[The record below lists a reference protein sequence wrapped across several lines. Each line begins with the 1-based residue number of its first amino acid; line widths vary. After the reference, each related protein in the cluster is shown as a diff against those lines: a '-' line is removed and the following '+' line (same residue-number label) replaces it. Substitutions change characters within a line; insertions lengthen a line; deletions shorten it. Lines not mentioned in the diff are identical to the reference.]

1 VHRLGPECEK
11 VRGVS
16 RRRRRDPRGTQPP
29 DDVFAE
35 MLQAARELLAV
46 RTPLDAELMVSD
58 MLGGWWG
65 RRLRRG
71 DVEEFLGEGL
81 VDYAAKAGT
90 PAALTLLVAVAYLG
104 TARQAAKA
112 EGAAL
117 ALMESDVARPRWA
130 ERVGAVKP
138 QGCYVSRDAYGDQDT
153 VVCTFGYR
161 RSPVRPAAQSRPAPA
176 STDPASPAS
185 GRDAAGHRSG
195 TNGHDGADDPS
206 AHGHAAASD
215 AEAHA
220 AAGGAPASRRDRAGG
235 CAAHRHGVAGGPAAR
250 GPEAPEGP
258 GGVGG
263 DVEATRPP
271 EHPEDAHALVVIV
284 DYNMRGMARD
294 AWVSSQVDELL
305 EKASVEA
312 AGNPMLRFEELEPQQ
327 ARALLEFAMK
337 ATTESLG
344 RKSPKLVSDSYSAY
358 HAFARS
364 RIKALPPGRK
374 RPAPLFSEAPY
385 SRDRRAMLAAEFLA
399 SDAAEHLSDPSAASR
414 CADHI
419 IDYGCDQDFN
429 RPLRVSP
436 TKCETFLLDWLPR
449 KVLLGPAEQEAMP
462 HVLLS
467 WVRFAAPKTGLPEQG
482 IRATIDAVWE
492 AAGRFTEAYRDP
504 TTFGLDRSLVER
516 LLPDGDLS
524 ALARRAFAFPFL
536 EGRHGT
542 NDLSALNPA
551 MDADRRILLEIDH
564 AAERDRADYAEHLA
578 WHEEIAKRLW
588 DGDPEQLWEAAQRL
602 LDLGHDRH
610 DVLHVLME
618 IAERIGDHPDELA
631 AALDDIADIP
641 DEPPV

>member
-1 VHRLGPECEK
+1 
-11 VRGVS
+11 
-16 RRRRRDPRGTQPP
+16 
-29 DDVFAE
+29 VFAE
-35 MLQAARELLAV
+35 MLLAARELLAV

-58 MLGGWWG
+58 MLGAWWG
-65 RRLRRG
+65 RRLRQG

-153 VVCTFGYR
+153 VVCTFAYR
-161 RSPVRPAAQSRPAPA
+161 GGLTGQTRHAGTAPA
-176 STDPASPAS
+176 SADPASPVPARS
-185 GRDAAGHRSG
+185 GRNTAGVAAHRSS
-195 TNGHDGADDPS
+195 TNGHSTAC
-206 AHGHAAASD
+206 
-215 AEAHA
+215 
-220 AAGGAPASRRDRAGG
+220 APASSGQEPP
-235 CAAHRHGVAGGPAAR
+235 AGGPAA
-250 GPEAPEGP
+250 GPSGPDLAADPAAPAQGP
-258 GGVGG
+258 
-263 DVEATRPP
+263 A
-271 EHPEDAHALVVIV
+271 EDAHALVVIV

-294 AWVSSQVDELL
+294 AWVSSQVEELL
-305 EKASVEA
+305 EKADVEA

-344 RKSPKLVSDSYSAY
+344 RKPTKLVSDSYSAY

-467 WVRFAAPKTGLPEQG
+467 WVRFAAPKTSLPEQG
-482 IRATIDAVWE
+482 LRETLDAVWE

-524 ALARRAFAFPFL
+524 ALPRRAFAFPFL
-536 EGRHGT
+536 EGMHGT
-542 NDLSALNPA
+542 VDLSALRPA
-551 MDADRRILLEIDH
+551 EDADRRILLEIDH
-564 AAERDRADYAEHLA
+564 AAERDRPDYAEHLA

-588 DGDPEQLWEAAQRL
+588 DGDPEQMWEAAQRL

-641 DEPPV
+641 DEPPG

>member
-1 VHRLGPECEK
+1 MHRLGLECEK

-35 MLQAARELLAV
+35 MLLAARELLAV

-58 MLGGWWG
+58 MLGAWWG

-90 PAALTLLVAVAYLG
+90 PAALTLLIAVAYLG

-138 QGCYVSRDAYGDQDT
+138 RGCYVSRDAYGDQDT
-153 VVCTFGYR
+153 VVCTFAYR
-161 RSPVRPAAQSRPAPA
+161 GFPNQSAQGKIGMGRPASAGQ
-176 STDPASPAS
+176 
-185 GRDAAGHRSG
+185 GGAAGPGHRSG
-195 TNGHDGADDPS
+195 ANGHDR
-206 AHGHAAASD
+206 D
-215 AEAHA
+215 AEASDPAGGHE
-220 AAGGAPASRRDRAGG
+220 AAGRGTSTSEAAGRA
-235 CAAHRHGVAGGPAAR
+235 
-250 GPEAPEGP
+250 PEA
-258 GGVGG
+258 
-263 DVEATRPP
+263 
-271 EHPEDAHALVVIV
+271 HSEDSHALVVIV

-294 AWVSSQVDELL
+294 AWVSSQVDSLL
-305 EKASVEA
+305 EKAGLEA
-312 AGNPMLRFEELEPQQ
+312 AGNPMLRFEEIEPQQ

-337 ATTESLG
+337 ATTGSLG

-358 HAFARS
+358 HAFARA

-449 KVLLGPAEQEAMP
+449 KVLLDPAEQEAMP

-467 WVRFAAPKTGLPEQG
+467 WVRFAAPKTGLPDEG
-482 IRATIDAVWE
+482 LRATLDAVWE
-492 AAGRFTEAYRDP
+492 ATGRFTEAYRDP

-536 EGRHGT
+536 EGTHGDI
-542 NDLSALNPA
+542 DLSALHPA
-551 MDADRRILLEIDH
+551 EDADRRILVEIDH
-564 AAERDRADYAEHLA
+564 ADERGRPDYAEHLA

-588 DGDPEQLWEAAQRL
+588 DGDPEQMWEAAQRL

-641 DEPPV
+641 DEPPAQ

>member
-1 VHRLGPECEK
+1 
-11 VRGVS
+11 
-16 RRRRRDPRGTQPP
+16 
-29 DDVFAE
+29 
-35 MLQAARELLAV
+35 MLLAARELLAV

-58 MLGGWWG
+58 MLGAWWG

-90 PAALTLLVAVAYLG
+90 PAALTLLIAVAYLG

-138 QGCYVSRDAYGDQDT
+138 RGCYVSRDAYGDQDT
-153 VVCTFGYR
+153 VVCTFAYR
-161 RSPVRPAAQSRPAPA
+161 GFPDQSAQGRVGQQS
-176 STDPASPAS
+176 SS
-185 GRDAAGHRSG
+185 GKVGVAGPGHRSG
-195 TNGHDGADDPS
+195 ASGHDRGSEAAETAGGDGADLV
-206 AHGHAAASD
+206 AGHEAPGLGTAEGAV
-215 AEAHA
+215 AERAPEAH
-220 AAGGAPASRRDRAGG
+220 S
-235 CAAHRHGVAGGPAAR
+235 
-250 GPEAPEGP
+250 
-258 GGVGG
+258 
-263 DVEATRPP
+263 
-271 EHPEDAHALVVIV
+271 EDSHALVVIV

-294 AWVSSQVDELL
+294 AWVSSQVDSLL
-305 EKASVEA
+305 EKAGMEA
-312 AGNPMLRFEELEPQQ
+312 AGNPMLRFEEIEPQQ

-358 HAFARS
+358 HAFARA

-449 KVLLGPAEQEAMP
+449 KVLLDPAEQEAMP

-467 WVRFAAPKTGLPEQG
+467 WVRFAAPKTGLPEEG
-482 IRATIDAVWE
+482 VRATLDAVWE
-492 AAGRFTEAYRDP
+492 ATGRFTEAYRDP

-536 EGRHGT
+536 EGVHGDI
-542 NDLSALNPA
+542 DLSALHPA
-551 MDADRRILLEIDH
+551 EDADRRILVEIDH
-564 AAERDRADYAEHLA
+564 ADERDRPDYAEHLA

-588 DGDPEQLWEAAQRL
+588 DGDPEQMWEAAQRL

-641 DEPPV
+641 DEPSA

>member
-1 VHRLGPECEK
+1 
-11 VRGVS
+11 
-16 RRRRRDPRGTQPP
+16 
-29 DDVFAE
+29 
-35 MLQAARELLAV
+35 MLVAARELLAV
-46 RTPLDAELMVSD
+46 RSPLDAELMVSD
-58 MLGGWWG
+58 MLGAWWG

-90 PAALTLLVAVAYLG
+90 PAALTLLIAIAYLG

-153 VVCTFGYR
+153 VVCTFAYR
-161 RSPVRPAAQSRPAPA
+161 GVPRTGTAGAAPEEPGGAAQ
-176 STDPASPAS
+176 
-185 GRDAAGHRSG
+185 
-195 TNGHDGADDPS
+195 
-206 AHGHAAASD
+206 
-215 AEAHA
+215 
-220 AAGGAPASRRDRAGG
+220 
-235 CAAHRHGVAGGPAAR
+235 GPA
-250 GPEAPEGP
+250 
-258 GGVGG
+258 
-263 DVEATRPP
+263 
-271 EHPEDAHALVVIV
+271 EDPHALVVIV

-294 AWVSSQVDELL
+294 AWVSSQVDTLL
-305 EKASVEA
+305 EKAGIEA

-337 ATTESLG
+337 ATAEGLG
-344 RKSPKLVSDSYSAY
+344 RKPATIVSDGYSAY
-358 HAFARS
+358 HAFARA

-449 KVLLGPAEQEAMP
+449 KVLLDPAEQDAMP

-467 WVRFAAPKTGLPEQG
+467 WVRFAAPRTGLPEEG
-482 IRATIDAVWE
+482 LRATLDAVYE
-492 AAGRFTEAYRDP
+492 AMGRFTEAYRDP
-504 TTFGLDRSLVER
+504 TTFGLDRSLVRR

-536 EGRHGT
+536 EGMRGDV
-542 NDLSALNPA
+542 DLSALHPA
-551 MDADRRILLEIDH
+551 EDADRRILLEIDH
-564 AAERDRADYAEHLA
+564 AAERDRPDFAEHLA
-578 WHEEIAKRLW
+578 WHEEIATRLW
-588 DGDPEQLWEAAQRL
+588 NGDPEQMWEAAQRL

-641 DEPPV
+641 DEPPPGP

>member
-1 VHRLGPECEK
+1 
-11 VRGVS
+11 
-16 RRRRRDPRGTQPP
+16 
-29 DDVFAE
+29 
-35 MLQAARELLAV
+35 MLLAARELLAV

-58 MLGGWWG
+58 MLGAWWG

-90 PAALTLLVAVAYLG
+90 PAALTLLMAVAYLG

-161 RSPVRPAAQSRPAPA
+161 RGVSAPSGQDKAASAPFA
-176 STDPASPAS
+176 SAHAS
-185 GRDAAGHRSG
+185 GQDR
-195 TNGHDGADDPS
+195 
-206 AHGHAAASD
+206 AASAQVSAQD
-215 AEAHA
+215 RTASAQ
-220 AAGGAPASRRDRAGG
+220 APGQDRAASAPPARTSEQDT
-235 CAAHRHGVAGGPAAR
+235 AAPGRAG
-250 GPEAPEGP
+250 
-258 GGVGG
+258 
-263 DVEATRPP
+263 PP
-271 EHPEDAHALVVIV
+271 DQPEDAHALVVIV

-294 AWVSSQVDELL
+294 AWVSSQVDQLL
-305 EKASVEA
+305 EKAGKEA
-312 AGNPMLRFEELEPQQ
+312 AGNPMLRFEEIEPQQ

-337 ATTESLG
+337 ATAESLG
-344 RKSPKLVSDSYSAY
+344 RRKSPSLVSDGYSAF
-358 HAFARS
+358 HAFARA

-414 CADHI
+414 CTDHI

-449 KVLLGPAEQEAMP
+449 KVLLDPAEQEAMP

-467 WVRFAAPKTGLPEQG
+467 WVRFAAPKTGLPEEG
-482 IRATIDAVWE
+482 LRATLDAVWE
-492 AAGRFTEAYRDP
+492 ATGRFTEAYRDP

-524 ALARRAFAFPFL
+524 ALARRAFAFPLL
-536 EGRHGT
+536 EGTHGDI
-542 NDLSALNPA
+542 DLSALRPSE
-551 MDADRRILLEIDH
+551 DADRRILLELDH
-564 AAERDRADYAEHLA
+564 ASERGRPNFAEHLA

-588 DGDPEQLWEAAQRL
+588 DGEPEQMWEAAQRL